1 LQVLFILQEAL
12 SNVRKHAQAS
22 EVKVNV
28 QNDRDFAMT
37 VHDDGAG
44 FDVTTVAQKGD
55 GHVGLRIMHERAERL
70 AAQFSI
76 ISANQQGTTISLHLK
91 REERLVA

>member
-1 LQVLFILQEAL
+1 VLFILQEAL

-22 EVKVNV
+22 EVTVKVDN
-28 QNDRDFAMT
+28 NRDFAMT
-37 VHDDGAG
+37 VHDDGSG
-44 FDVTTVAQKGD
+44 FDMTTVAQKGD

-76 ISANQQGTTISLHLK
+76 TSSNEQGTTIALHLK